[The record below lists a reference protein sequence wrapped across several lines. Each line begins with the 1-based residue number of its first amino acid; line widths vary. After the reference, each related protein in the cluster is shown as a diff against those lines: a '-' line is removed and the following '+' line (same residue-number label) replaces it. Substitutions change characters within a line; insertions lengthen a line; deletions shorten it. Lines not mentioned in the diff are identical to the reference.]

1 MEIMRLMNTNQ
12 EQIHDDEFLQLQMV
26 IETKRNMLLN
36 KQKKI
41 QRIAKQNVFLEQ
53 VKNDYMNYNNYIV
66 KQKQDQMQAL
76 GLLNTYIKDL
86 STSGLLSENNIKDA
100 KEEQNK
106 IKRELKS
113 IKHGLDKLMKD
124 SNDINNTLEG
134 KKVLM

>member
-1 MEIMRLMNTNQ
+1 MRLMNTNQ
-12 EQIHDDEFLQLQMV
+12 EQINDDEFLQLHMV

-36 KQKKI
+36 KQKMI

-113 IKHGLDKLMKD
+113 IKHGLDKLMND
-124 SNDINNTLEG
+124 SNDINNSLEG
-134 KKVLM
+134 KKILM

>member
-1 MEIMRLMNTNQ
+1 MRLMNTNQ
-12 EQIHDDEFLQLQMV
+12 EQINDDEFLQLQMV

-36 KQKKI
+36 KQKRI

-66 KQKQDQMQAL
+66 KQKQDQMTAL

-113 IKHGLDKLMKD
+113 IKHGLDKLMND
-124 SNDINNTLEG
+124 SNDINNSLEG